1 MQFLTKMFGKILT
14 ATLSSVLLLSI
25 VCNNYGQ
32 TVIAKLNEPYRTSA
46 VDTARPLTLAEAV
59 DLALQQASNYQQSKV
74 NEQIIA
80 EDIVQARANLYPK
93 ITAQPNVILNT
104 PALNNRRLPAFLGA
118 NGLGEFQGI
127 VNASGEYD
135 YSGRLKATVKR
146 NRALLESAKA
156 GSEIA
161 KRDLTQAVTDAYFNL
176 AFATVLRRGAEAN
189 LQSAIDFENYIKLQL
204 DAGEV
209 APVDLTRS
217 RLQSSA
223 RRDELEISKANES
236 ILADSLRV
244 LIGYD
249 FTSTLATEDLLTQLP
264 NDGEIETYVQTAIE
278 SRPEF
283 AQFEADKL
291 AAETDVEIA
300 KAERKPQITYSVS
313 AGFIS
318 DSLLPKGII
327 NSTGI
332 QANVG
337 VTIPLFDRGGS
348 KSREAQAKLKLQQ
361 TENAK
366 IIAERQF
373 LQAFFS
379 ARTQGLSALTRFKSF
394 AVSIKDAESNIAAST
409 ARYQAGEAI
418 INEVFDAQNLL
429 ISQKQAFYQAIFDYQ
444 TARSKLLRAIG
455 K

>member
-1 MQFLTKMFGKILT
+1 M
-14 ATLSSVLLLSI
+14 
-25 VCNNYGQ
+25 
-32 TVIAKLNEPYRTSA
+32 
-46 VDTARPLTLAEAV
+46 
-59 DLALQQASNYQQSKV
+59 
-74 NEQIIA
+74 
-80 EDIVQARANLYPK
+80 YPK
-93 ITAQPNVILNT
+93 ITAQPNIILNT
-104 PALNNRRLPAFLGA
+104 PAFNDLHKPAFLGA

-146 NRALLESAKA
+146 NQALLSSARA

-161 KRDLTQAVTDAYFNL
+161 KRDLIQAVTEAYFNL
-176 AFATVLRRGAEAN
+176 AFATVLRRSAEGN
-189 LQSAIDFENYIKLQL
+189 LQSSVDFESYIKLQL

-209 APVDLTRS
+209 APVDLVRS
-217 RLQSSA
+217 RLQTSS

-236 ILADSLRV
+236 VSADSLRV
-244 LIGYD
+244 LIGYE
-249 FTSTLATEDLLTQLP
+249 FTAPVATEDLLTQMP
-264 NDGEIETYVQTAIE
+264 NDGEIESYVQTAVE

-283 AQFEADKL
+283 AQFEAEKTV
-291 AAETDVEIA
+291 AETDVEIA

-318 DSLLPKGII
+318 DSLLPNNIK

-361 TENAK
+361 AENAK
-366 IIAERQF
+366 KLAEKQY

-379 ARTQGLSALTRFKSF
+379 ARTQGLSAALRVRQI
-394 AVSIKDAESNIAAST
+394 AAGIKDAEANVAAST

-418 INEVFDAQNLL
+418 INEVFDAQNIL
-429 ISQKQAFYQAIFDYQ
+429 IAQHQAFYQAIFDYQ